1 MYQSLNRR
9 AATYFSRKQEIDKR
23 NTEKLNKP
31 YERNREAFDP

>member
-1 MYQSLNRR
+1 MYQSPNR
-9 AATYFSRKQEIDKR
+9 RKQEIDKR